1 MVEDCCCCSW
11 WWCCCFAM
19 TGDEVR
25 FAAAEERAE
34 DCGPHCWHCCIY
46 LPGSEDGMCIGSMS
60 CSERNLDGSLLR
72 DVKLKRGSLIELV
85 LEREP
90 SSVRVRDGH

>member
-1 MVEDCCCCSW
+1 M
-11 WWCCCFAM
+11 
-19 TGDEVR
+19 R

-46 LPGSEDGMCIGSMS
+46 FPGIRRQYVYWSMS
-60 CSERNLDGSLLR
+60 CPERNLDGSLLS
-72 DVKLKRGSLIELV
+72 DVRLKRGWLIELV